1 MKTFQIIL
9 TILLAAMLWNCGSD
23 PMAEA
28 EEAFRNGD
36 YSKSIRLFTALKK
49 EQPMYSKGIDEKIA
63 LSYMLRGKELY
74 EKTRNVQSFSGNLE
88 KAGEFIP
95 QSPSDEFNLLY
106 ADILVS
112 LADAYMNAV
121 PANDIEKESFLSEA
135 LADLQKAQTIDP
147 GNASADSLMQKFRRD
162 HFEDMKAK
170 AYESYQKAQ
179 KMRDLDYYFIS
190 EYYVKKASD
199 FDPNDQDLRN
209 LLTKIREKTIS
220 VLNYRDQVSLAIA
233 DKRQQKGQLI
243 FDVTIKNYLPTPV
256 KLDVSRFRL
265 VGRDGTEYPMDTDM
279 MNIFLKG
286 KSLENQEL
294 NDAKPMVDGLLVF
307 KVPPDTRLAFLEYR
321 YDNRNSSRK
330 YFP

>member
-1 MKTFQIIL
+1 MKTFQIFF
-9 TILLAAMLWNCGSD
+9 TILLAVLIWQCGSD
-23 PMAEA
+23 PREEA
-28 EEAFRNGD
+28 ENAFRDGD
-36 YSKSIRLFTALKK
+36 YSKAIRLFTALKK
-49 EQPMYSKGIDEKIA
+49 EQPMYSKAIDEKIA

-74 EKTRNVQSFSGNLE
+74 EKTRNVQSFSGNIE
-88 KAGEFIP
+88 KAVELIP
-95 QSPSDEFNLLY
+95 GSPSDEFNRLY
-106 ADILVS
+106 ANVLVA

-121 PANDIEKESFLSEA
+121 PANDIEKEAFLNEA
-135 LADLQKAQTIDP
+135 LADIQKAQAVDP
-147 GNASADSLMQKFRRD
+147 ENASADSLMQKFRRD
-162 HFEDMKAK
+162 HFEDMKKK
-170 AYESYQKAQ
+170 AYDSYQKAQ

-199 FDPNDQDLRN
+199 FDPNDQE
-209 LLTKIREKTIS
+209 LLSLLNKIRQKTIS

-233 DKRQQKGQLI
+233 DKRQQKHQLI

-256 KLDVSRFRL
+256 NLNVDRFRL
-265 VGRDGTEYPMDTDM
+265 VGADGTEYPLDKDM

-307 KVPPDTRLAFLEYR
+307 KVPPNTRLAFLEYR
-321 YDNRNSSRK
+321 YDNKNSSRK